1 MIGRITA
8 VALLMTS
15 TSGAGAAEAGCDAV
29 AGRAIFQRICQ
40 ACHSPEIGI
49 NKVGPSLWNVVGR
62 QAASVPDFVYSDA
75 MKNNKSI
82 WSVSSLDVYLADPRG
97 DVHGAKMFFKG
108 LPEAKDR
115 ADVIAYLQT
124 LK

>member
-1 MIGRITA
+1 MIGRMIAVTLVLTSASTA
-8 VALLMTS
+8 W
-15 TSGAGAAEAGCDAV
+15 AAETKGDAV

-40 ACHSPEIGI
+40 TCHSTEIGI
-49 NKVGPSLWNVVGR
+49 NKVGPSLWHVVGR
-62 QAASVPDFVYSDA
+62 PAASVQDFVYSDG
-75 MKNNKSI
+75 MKSNKGI
-82 WSVSSLDVYLADPRG
+82 WSASTLDAYLTDPRG

-108 LPEAKDR
+108 LPDAKDR